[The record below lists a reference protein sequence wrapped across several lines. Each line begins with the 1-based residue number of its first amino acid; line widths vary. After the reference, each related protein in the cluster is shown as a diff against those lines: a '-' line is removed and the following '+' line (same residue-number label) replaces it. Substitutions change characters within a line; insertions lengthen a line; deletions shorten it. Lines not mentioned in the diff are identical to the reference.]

1 MAGPLRVVR
10 RWVADR
16 RTADDDP
23 ARTAEHLTPEAVAA
37 GIGVPTEEIVRLEVG
52 SVDHGTSTRSR
63 VTAHHR
69 DGSTSSYF
77 AKSTPLGG
85 GARMLDASA
94 RLCERETHF
103 YRHVAPH
110 VPGVP
115 RAVIAEFDDRTGR
128 STVLLRDLRED
139 GLTFRSIQE
148 PATPDE
154 AAQVMIALA
163 DLHATGASLPL
174 TDPLYRYDTPGA
186 RRMAWLAAR
195 TAGRPPRHVAALV
208 PTEVAGPAGI
218 LRERAR
224 EYAGAIGAF
233 PHTFLHNDTHRGNIA
248 FGPAEDP
255 RAVLIDW
262 QGCAAGPGLKD
273 VAYFVATGM
282 DPEDRRGCERD
293 LLTTYA
299 DRLASHG
306 VEVMNADERW
316 FAYRVL
322 LVTGFVAAAVT
333 AVFKD
338 RLQQA
343 ANAEAGLARACTA
356 VADLESFAAL
366 RDQMARVG

>member
-1 MAGPLRVVR
+1 MAGPLRVAR
-10 RWVADR
+10 RWAADR
-16 RTADDDP
+16 LTPADQP
-23 ARTAEHLTPEAVAA
+23 ARTAAELTPAAVAA
-37 GIGVPTEEIVRLEVG
+37 GIGVPTEEIERLEVG
-52 SVDHGTSTRSR
+52 AVDHGTSTRSR

-77 AKSTPLGG
+77 AKSTPLGT
-85 GARMLDASA
+85 GARLLDAAA
-94 RLCERETHF
+94 RLCEREAHF
-103 YRHVAPH
+103 YRHLASL
-110 VPGVP
+110 VPGAP
-115 RAVIAEFDDRTGR
+115 RAVIAEFDARTGR
-128 STVLLRDLRED
+128 STVLLRDLRDD
-139 GLTFRSIQE
+139 GLAFSSIQQ

-154 AAQVMIALA
+154 AASVMLALA
-163 DLHATGASLPL
+163 DLHAAGAALPL

-195 TAGRPPRHVAALV
+195 TAGRPPGHVAALV
-208 PTEVAGPAGI
+208 PTEVAGPAAI

-248 FGPAEDP
+248 FGAADDP
-255 RAVLIDW
+255 RAVLVDW

-273 VAYFVATGM
+273 VAYFIATGM
-282 DPEDRRGCERD
+282 DPADRRACERD
-293 LLTTYA
+293 LLSTYA
-299 DRLASHG
+299 GRLAAHG
-306 VEVMNADERW
+306 AEVMSPDRAW

-322 LVTGFVAAAVT
+322 LVTGYVAAAVT

-343 ANAEAGLARACTA
+343 ENAEAGLARACAA
-356 VADLESFAAL
+356 VADHESFDAL